1 MLKERVQVRLLAVV
15 SSECAYLRLP
25 DEAMTKLA
33 NRAQPRCMYYS
44 ILCRLLRCKIEAMIS
59 KFSRALSQRCENGL
73 TCSAYKCVYGQ
84 LQSRAP
90 STLLGLLPPMLLIPH
105 ATRPSLRRSVC
116 LRMGG
121 RNSEERVR
129 QARRQ
134 VTIRS
139 TMKALKYPETEERR
153 LLFRWDDSA
162 VRSVVLW
169 KRNPTLRNTDMT
181 LKNTDNNM

>member
-1 MLKERVQVRLLAVV
+1 
-15 SSECAYLRLP
+15 
-25 DEAMTKLA
+25 MT
-33 NRAQPRCMYYS
+33 
-44 ILCRLLRCKIEAMIS
+44 S
-59 KFSRALSQRCENGL
+59 KFSRALSQRYENGP

-90 STLLGLLPPMLLIPH
+90 STLLGLLPPILLIPH

-169 KRNPTLRNTDMT
+169 KWNPTLRNTDMT
-181 LKNTDNNM
+181 LKNSDICETLYCPYYPRREVLGCYRSLRGKTYVDYALAGVDAMSKILPNSHSLA